1 MCCVSGLVRV
11 VHEQNLPMGTA
22 LLSTTACAG
31 TPHVDPALLE
41 QAFSSFTEAA
51 ASLERSY
58 VELQVEV
65 TRLHR
70 ELQETNR
77 DLLRSLEENRTVR
90 QRLDCIL
97 AALPCGVIAIEE
109 TGQVSLANS
118 EAARL
123 LGFKPNAMLSGQL
136 GKLFD
141 SVHPQG
147 SELEIG
153 FAVNSRWMAV
163 RRTHLDSSGTAL
175 FIVQDI
181 SGLKRLED
189 EHELLSRKQALAEM
203 SATPAHES
211 RNPLGSLELFAGLLA
226 RAELGEDEKAWVR
239 QMQAGLR
246 ALAATV
252 NNVLQFHSQPPPEL
266 AAVNLG
272 ELLDSVA
279 QLLEP
284 QAAAAKVELRVDH
297 GLAGVQIG
305 ADRHRIAQVI
315 MNLALNAF
323 RFMPH
328 GGTLEV
334 LGQIAGQNDNSTA
347 LIEIADSGPGI
358 ATENLQRIFDAGFT
372 TRPGSPGLGLAV
384 CKTII
389 DQHGGSIC
397 AMASQSGATFHIQ
410 LPILRSG
417 Q

>member
-1 MCCVSGLVRV
+1 
-11 VHEQNLPMGTA
+11 MGTA
-22 LLSTTACAG
+22 LPPTIGSAG
-31 TPHVDPALLE
+31 TPQLDPGLLE

-65 TRLHR
+65 TRLRR

-77 DLLRSLEENRTVR
+77 DLRRSLEENRTVR

-97 AALPCGVIAIEE
+97 AALPCGVIAVEE
-109 TGQVSLANS
+109 TGQVSLANP

-123 LGFKPNAMLSGQL
+123 IGVAPSAMLSGPLQ
-136 GKLFD
+136 KLLD
-141 SVHPQG
+141 SIHPQG

-153 FAVNSRWMAV
+153 LGENSHWMGV
-163 RRTHLDSSGTAL
+163 RRSHLDSCRTSL

-181 SGLKRLED
+181 SGLKRLEN

-203 SATPAHES
+203 SATLAHEI

-226 RAELGEDEKAWVR
+226 RAELGEEEKVWVR

-252 NNVLQFHSQPPPEL
+252 NNVLHFHSQPLPEL
-266 AAVNLG
+266 SPVNLG

-279 QLLEP
+279 QFLEP

-297 GLAGVQIG
+297 RLAGVQIG
-305 ADRHRIAQVI
+305 ADRHRISQVI

-328 GGTLEV
+328 GGTLAV
-334 LGQIAGQNDNSTA
+334 FGQMAAQNGGSPV

-358 ATENLQRIFDAGFT
+358 ATENLRRIFDAGFT

-384 CKTII
+384 CKTIVE
-389 DQHGGSIC
+389 QHGGSIR
-397 AMASQSGATFHIQ
+397 ATASSSGATFHIQ
-410 LPILRSG
+410 LPVLRSG